1 MEAIILHPK
10 NKTQLSILKN
20 LAKEMGMSFETK
32 KEESIKAS
40 ISAKEKV
47 MKLVFEGKGGYKLE
61 RESAKDKLVIGQ
73 SYQVE
78 KIQVGGYSTDIH
90 LTDISGSFNSC
101 LFERDEYLEGLIH
114 GNEESDGSF
123 ELVKSY
129 FIFNIL
135 PKD

>member
-1 MEAIILHPK
+1 
-10 NKTQLSILKN
+10 
-20 LAKEMGMSFETK
+20 
-32 KEESIKAS
+32 
-40 ISAKEKV
+40 

-78 KIQVGGYSTDIH
+78 KIQVGGWNTEVY
-90 LTDISGSFNSC
+90 LQGYNNSFNSC

-114 GNEESDGSF
+114 GDEESDGTF
-123 ELVKSY
+123 ELLRSY

-135 PKD
+135 PKEPQK

>member
-1 MEAIILHPK
+1 MLGTYVA
-10 NKTQLSILKN
+10 
-20 LAKEMGMSFETK
+20 
-32 KEESIKAS
+32 ESIKAS
-40 ISAKEKV
+40 INAKEKV

-78 KIQVGGYSTDIH
+78 KIQVGSWVTEIY
-90 LTDISGSFNSC
+90 LTNVSGSFNSC

-114 GNEESDGSF
+114 GDEESDGSF

-135 PKD
+135 PKATI

>member
-1 MEAIILHPK
+1 MLLGTYIA
-10 NKTQLSILKN
+10 
-20 LAKEMGMSFETK
+20 
-32 KEESIKAS
+32 ESIKAS
-40 ISAKEKV
+40 INAKEKG

-78 KIQVGGYSTDIH
+78 KIQVGSWNTEVY
-90 LTDISGSFNSC
+90 LTNVSGSFNSC

-114 GNEESDGSF
+114 GDEESDGSF

-135 PKD
+135 PKDTI

>member
-1 MEAIILHPK
+1 
-10 NKTQLSILKN
+10 
-20 LAKEMGMSFETK
+20 
-32 KEESIKAS
+32 
-40 ISAKEKV
+40 

-78 KIQVGGYSTDIH
+78 KIQVGSLVTEIY
-90 LTDISGSFNSC
+90 LTNVSGSFNSC

>member
-1 MEAIILHPK
+1 MLLGTYIA
-10 NKTQLSILKN
+10 
-20 LAKEMGMSFETK
+20 
-32 KEESIKAS
+32 ESIKAS
-40 ISAKEKV
+40 INAKERG

-78 KIQVGGYSTDIH
+78 KIQVGGWNTEVY
-90 LTDISGSFNSC
+90 LQGYKNSFNSC

-114 GNEESDGSF
+114 GDEESDGSF
-123 ELVKSY
+123 ELVRSY

-135 PKD
+135 PKDAI

>member
-1 MEAIILHPK
+1 
-10 NKTQLSILKN
+10 
-20 LAKEMGMSFETK
+20 
-32 KEESIKAS
+32 
-40 ISAKEKV
+40 

-114 GNEESDGSF
+114 GDEESDGSF

-135 PKD
+135 PKGSE